1 VTRMFKGFGR
11 IIAELLTRQKSG
23 LFMRAPSGAE
33 YRVLS
38 LREDIVELE
47 DPTDDKPIAVFN
59 LTRLIEK
66 GWRFHDCDEQRS

>member
-1 VTRMFKGFGR
+1 
-11 IIAELLTRQKSG
+11 
-23 LFMRAPSGAE
+23 MRAPSGAE